1 MEHIEIDNNIVNEI
15 PEQFR
20 TELIR
25 LGYPIPYS
33 GTKYGYIYGILNR
46 YIEVNI
52 NNNDN
57 PNENFVF
64 NVRNS
69 STWGLAKAYIMYLRA
84 TDRTDQ
90 IDEIYIDN
98 TPLTPEEVQYVSGR
112 SGVVIYNNND
122 DDNIMSFG
130 IRDFIRLIG
139 QNELTEF
146 TNWMLNYR

>member
-1 MEHIEIDNNIVNEI
+1 MDHIYIDNNIVNEI

-25 LGYPIPYS
+25 QGYPIPYS

-46 YIEVNI
+46 YIELNSNQNQI
-52 NNNDN
+52 M
-57 PNENFVF
+57 VF
-64 NVRNS
+64 DVRNS

-90 IDEIYIDN
+90 IDQIYLDN
-98 TPLTPEEVQYVSGR
+98 NPLTPEEVQYVSGR
-112 SGVVIYNNND
+112 TGVVIYNNNND
-122 DDNIMSFG
+122 NDNIMSFG

-139 QNELTEF
+139 QNELAEF
-146 TNWMLNYR
+146 ANWMQNYM